1 MIFDSHAHYDSE
13 QFDIDRDELLGS
25 VLPQKGVV
33 AVINMA
39 ADYESLKKTV
49 ALCEKYDYIYGAVG
63 IHPECANDLPD
74 NWLSDVEALLSHPK
88 IVAVGE
94 IGLDYHW
101 EDECPR
107 EKQKE
112 VLIAQL
118 ELAKKHD
125 LPVVIHDREAHGDM
139 MDILR
144 KYKPKGVVHC
154 FSGSAELAQETVKL
168 GMYIGL
174 GGVVTFKNA
183 RHSVEVANTI
193 PLDRLLTE
201 TDAPYMAPVPFR
213 GKRCDS
219 SMIPYDAAKIAEV
232 RGITAQEVLETAWR
246 KRLPPFRYHAAERRK
261 IKGAIILTITY
272 EYGDN
277 LYINVTNQCP
287 NACDFCL
294 RNNSTGSLYA
304 DNLWYE
310 GAEPTKEEILADL
323 KKRDLNSYAEIVFCG
338 YGEPAC
344 RWDDMLWLAARLKEM
359 GNYTLRVNTN
369 GLADCIIGATPRRK
383 CTGF

>member
-74 NWLSDVEALLSHPK
+74 NWLWTWKRCFPTRRSSPSARSASTTTGRTSARAKSRKKCLSPS
-88 IVAVGE
+88 
-94 IGLDYHW
+94 W
-101 EDECPR
+101 SSR
-107 EKQKE
+107 
-112 VLIAQL
+112 
-118 ELAKKHD
+118 KKHD

-183 RHSVEVANTI
+183 RHSVEVAKTI

-219 SMIPYDAAKIAEV
+219 SMIPYDAAKIAEA
-232 RGITAQEVLETAWR
+232 RGITAQEVLETAC
-246 KRLPPFRYHAAERRK
+246 E
-261 IKGAIILTITY
+261 
-272 EYGDN
+272 
-277 LYINVTNQCP
+277 
-287 NACDFCL
+287 NACRLFGITL
-294 RNNSTGSLYA
+294 PS
-304 DNLWYE
+304 
-310 GAEPTKEEILADL
+310 
-323 KKRDLNSYAEIVFCG
+323 
-338 YGEPAC
+338 
-344 RWDDMLWLAARLKEM
+344 AAK
-359 GNYTLRVNTN
+359 
-369 GLADCIIGATPRRK
+369 
-383 CTGF
+383 